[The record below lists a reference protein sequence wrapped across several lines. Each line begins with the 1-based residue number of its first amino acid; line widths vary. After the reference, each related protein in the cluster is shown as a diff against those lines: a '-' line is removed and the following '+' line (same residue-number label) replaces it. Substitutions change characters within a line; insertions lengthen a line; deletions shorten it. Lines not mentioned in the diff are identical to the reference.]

1 MKYVEEEETTQ
12 IVEEEEY
19 GCPYCWNKKKKQER
33 ELYFFD
39 TSNNLRLCHYCPN
52 CGRKYSEERL

>member
-19 GCPYCWNKKKKQER
+19 GCPYCWNKKKKQEIAGASIR
-33 ELYFFD
+33 RIAYE
-39 TSNNLRLCHYCPN
+39 
-52 CGRKYSEERL
+52 